1 MVNLWA
7 YDVEILPNFFSITFV
22 NIASYLKQFKDCCKT
37 EIKKG
42 KEKKTPIPLTEKYTV
57 KEIIEKLDKVEKKQF
72 YITNNNDSQL
82 LQLAGFIN
90 SMNQGQ
96 FTQLYGYNNLN
107 YDKLMV
113 ACFLMYLGI
122 YGSTQEIITT
132 LFETSQKIISLQDDR
147 NASRNDYLLNSLRD
161 YKLPFQD
168 VDLFQI
174 FALNK
179 AGSMTDANGN
189 KIYFGKSL
197 KQTSI
202 NVKWYELLEYE
213 LPPIDEEEANIYL
226 KEPRYKG
233 YTLQQLNVAISKWSR
248 HILDKYIPS
257 MMHYNLN
264 DVFIVCEIARL
275 YSEEI
280 RLRYTISNAYEV
292 NVLNSSRSDM
302 ADKLFVKFYSEFS
315 NLKPFQWRGK
325 KTERTKMAFKKVIFD
340 KIKFKTPELQAFL
353 EEIREVVLTRVSK
366 TEFERK
372 VTIGNTIYTV
382 ATGGLHSE
390 DKPRV
395 LKSKITGDNI
405 KDYYYVHWDISSFY
419 PSLIVAYRI
428 APEHLDEG
436 VFVKLIDYFRTTRIK
451 AKHSEEDLVDG
462 IPKEV
467 VAEALKIVINS
478 IYGKFSY
485 EWGDIYD
492 RMCTLKTT
500 INGQLFILMLCEEL
514 ELNGIPV
521 ISANTDGI
529 VVKLK
534 VDKEE
539 KFNEIAESWCKYTG
553 LEADA
558 EQFKCYIN
566 RDINNYIAQETNGK
580 IDYKGDLNPNMYK
593 ENLQK
598 GYNAPIVAKAVVEY
612 FINDKPVIET
622 LYECKDILDFCKTQN
637 IGKKF
642 AAVYTDSK
650 GEHIIQ
656 RNVRFYVSNKGGQLF
671 KKTIDKNLNNLCAG
685 QKVTILNT
693 LDDMPIT
700 LRDINY
706 KYYYDEAM
714 KIISPIELGIS
725 PNEKGNA
732 LHKTKSGKAL
742 LKKYAGVNPIGL
754 FDSIEDG

>member
-1 MVNLWA
+1 MINLWA

-22 NIASYLKQFKDCCKT
+22 NIASYLKEFKDCCRI
-37 EIKKG
+37 EVKKG
-42 KEKKTPIPLTEKYTV
+42 KEKKIPIPLTEKYTV
-57 KEIIEKLDKVEKKQF
+57 KEIIDKLDKVEKKQF
-72 YITNNNDSQL
+72 YITNKDDSQL

-122 YGSTQEIITT
+122 YNSTSEIITA

-147 NASRNDYLLNSLRD
+147 NASRNDYLLNSLRE

-179 AGSMTDANGN
+179 AGSMIDSEGN

-233 YTLQQLNVAISKWSR
+233 YTIEQLNIAINKWSR

-325 KTERTKMAFKKVIFD
+325 KTERTKMAFKRVIFD

-366 TEFERK
+366 TEFEKK

-395 LKSKITGDNI
+395 LKSKITGDDT
-405 KDYYYVHWDISSFY
+405 KDYYYVHWDINSYY

-612 FINDKPVIET
+612 FVNDKPVIET
-622 LYECKDILDFCKTQN
+622 LYECKDILNFCKTQN

-642 AAVYTDSK
+642 NAIYIDAK

-656 RNVRFYVSNKGGQLF
+656 RNVRFYVSNRGGQLF
-671 KKTIDKNLNNLCAG
+671 KQDIDKHLNNLCAG

-693 LDDMPIT
+693 LDDISIT

-706 KYYYDEAM
+706 KYYYNEAM

-725 PNEKGNA
+725 PNQKGNA

-742 LKKYAGVNPIGL
+742 LKKYAGVNPITL

>member
-1 MVNLWA
+1 MLDIWA

-22 NIASYLKQFKDCCKT
+22 NLGDYYKKFKDCCKI
-37 EIKKG
+37 EVKKG
-42 KEKKTPIPLTEKYTV
+42 KEKKIPIPLTEKYTV
-57 KEIIEKLDKVEKKQF
+57 EEIKKRLDEVEKKQF
-72 YITNNNDSQL
+72 YITDTNDDQL
-82 LQLAGFIN
+82 LQLAGFLN
-90 SMNQGQ
+90 SMNRGKR
-96 FTQLYGYNNLN
+96 TQLYGYNNLN

-113 ACFLMYLGI
+113 ACFLMYIGI
-122 YGSTQEIITT
+122 YGSTKEIITT
-132 LFETSQKIISLQDDR
+132 LYETSKKIIQLQDNRDAAR
-147 NASRNDYLLNSLRD
+147 KDYLLNSLRE
-161 YKLPFQD
+161 YNLPFQD

-179 AGSMTDANGN
+179 AGMMIGDNGE
-189 KIYFGKSL
+189 KIYYGKSL

-202 NVKWYELLEYE
+202 NIKWYELLEYE
-213 LPPIDEEEANIYL
+213 LPPINEEEANIYL

-233 YTLQQLNVAISKWSR
+233 FTIEQLNKIINKWDR
-248 HILDKYIPS
+248 YILDEYIPS
-257 MMHYNLN
+257 MLHYNLN
-264 DVFIVCEIARL
+264 DVFIVCEITRL
-275 YSEEI
+275 YVDEI
-280 RLRYTISNAYEV
+280 KLRYTISNAYEV

-340 KIKFKTPELQAFL
+340 NIKFKTPQLQSFL
-353 EEIREVVLTRVSK
+353 EEIRPIVLTRVSK
-366 TEFERK
+366 SEFERK
-372 VTIGNTIYTV
+372 VTIGETVYTV

-395 LKSKITGDNI
+395 LRSTDN
-405 KDYYYVHWDISSFY
+405 YYYVHWDISSFY
-419 PSLIVAYRI
+419 PSLMVAYRI

-436 VFVKLIDYFRTTRIK
+436 VFVKLVDYFRTTRIK

-478 IYGKFSY
+478 IYGKFGY
-485 EWGDIYD
+485 EYGDIYD

-514 ELNGIPV
+514 ELNAIPV
-521 ISANTDGI
+521 VSANTDGI
-529 VVKLK
+529 VVKLRI
-534 VDKEE
+534 DKEDIF
-539 KFNEIAESWCKYTG
+539 KDIAKRWCEYTG
-553 LEADA
+553 LDADS
-558 EQFKCYIN
+558 EDFKCYIC
-566 RDINNYIAQETNGK
+566 RDINNYIAQETSGK

-612 FINDKPVIET
+612 FINQKPVIET
-622 LYECKDILDFCKTQN
+622 LYECSDVLDFCKTQN

-642 AAVYTDSK
+642 NALYIDNK
-650 GEHIIQ
+650 GEHEIQ
-656 RNVRFYVSNKGGQLF
+656 RNVRFYVSNRGGQLF
-671 KKTIDKNLNNLCAG
+671 KQDIDKHLNNLCAG
-685 QKVTILNT
+685 QRITILNT
-693 LDDMPIT
+693 LDDESIT

-714 KIISPIELGIS
+714 KIITPIELGIS
-725 PNEKGNA
+725 PNQKGNP

-742 LKKYAGVNPIGL
+742 LKKYSGVNPIGL
-754 FDSIEDG
+754 FDSLENE

>member
-1 MVNLWA
+1 MIDIWA

-22 NIASYLKQFKDCCKT
+22 DLGDYFKKFEDCCKI

-42 KEKKTPIPLTEKYTV
+42 KEKRTPIPLTEKYTV
-57 KEIIEKLDKVEKKQF
+57 KEIVEKLDKVRKKQF
-72 YITNNNDSQL
+72 YITDTDDSQL
-82 LQLAGFIN
+82 FQLAGFIN
-90 SMNQGQ
+90 SMNQGKR
-96 FTQLYGYNNLN
+96 TQLYGYNNLS

-122 YGSTQEIITT
+122 YGSTEEIITT
-132 LFETSQKIISLQDDR
+132 LYETSKKIISLQDNRD
-147 NASRNDYLLNSLRD
+147 AAKKDFLLTSLRE
-161 YKLPFQD
+161 YSLPFQD
-168 VDLFQI
+168 VDLFRI

-179 AGSMTDANGN
+179 AGMMIGDNGE
-189 KIYFGKSL
+189 KIYYGKSL

-202 NVKWYELLEYE
+202 NIKWYELLEYE

-226 KEPRYKG
+226 KENKYKG
-233 YTLQQLNVAISKWSR
+233 LTIEQLNAFINKWDR

-257 MMHYNLN
+257 MCHYNLN
-264 DVFIVCEIARL
+264 DVFIVCEISRL
-275 YSEEI
+275 YIEEI
-280 RLRYTISNAYEV
+280 KLRYTISNAYEV

-302 ADKLFVKFYSEFS
+302 ADKLFIKFYSEFS

-325 KTERTKMAFKKVIFD
+325 RTERTKMAFKKVIFD
-340 KIKFKTPELQAFL
+340 NIKFKTPELQSFL
-353 EEIREVVLTRVSK
+353 EEIRPIVLTRVSK
-366 TEFERK
+366 SEFERK

-390 DKPRV
+390 DKPRI
-395 LKSKITGDNI
+395 LRSKENE
-405 KDYYYVHWDISSFY
+405 YEYVHYDISSFY
-419 PSLIVAYRI
+419 PSLMVAYRI

-436 VFVKLIDYFRTTRIK
+436 VFTKLVDYFRTTRIK

-478 IYGKFSY
+478 IYGKFGY
-485 EWGDIYD
+485 EYGDIYD

-514 ELNGIPV
+514 ELNNIPV
-521 ISANTDGI
+521 VSANTDGI

-534 VDKEE
+534 LDKKDLFKEITTNWENYTMLSADSEE
-539 KFNEIAESWCKYTG
+539 YNAYVC
-553 LEADA
+553 
-558 EQFKCYIN
+558 
-566 RDINNYIAQETNGK
+566 RDINNYIAQEINGK

-593 ENLQK
+593 ENLAK

-612 FINDKPVIET
+612 FINKKPVIET
-622 LYECKDILDFCKTQN
+622 LYECNDILDFCKTQN

-642 AAVYTDSK
+642 DALYIDTK
-650 GEHIIQ
+650 GEHNIQ
-656 RNVRFYVSNKGGQLF
+656 RNVRFYVSNRGGQLF
-671 KKTIDKNLNNLCAG
+671 KKTIDKKLNNLCAG
-685 QKVTILNT
+685 QKITILNT
-693 LDDMPIT
+693 LDDKLIS

-706 KYYYDEAM
+706 KYYYDEVM

-725 PNEKGNA
+725 PNQKGNA
-732 LHKTKSGKAL
+732 LNKTKSGKAL
-742 LKKYAGVNPIGL
+742 LKKYAGVNPVGL
-754 FDSIEDG
+754 FDSLEENE

>member
-1 MVNLWA
+1 MLEIWA
-7 YDVEILPNFFSITFV
+7 YDVEVLPNFFSITFV
-22 NIASYLKQFKDCCKT
+22 NLGDYYKKFKDCCKI
-37 EIKKG
+37 EVKKG
-42 KEKKTPIPLTEKYTV
+42 KEKKIPIPLTEKYTV
-57 KEIIEKLDKVEKKQF
+57 EEIKKRLDEVEKKQF

-90 SMNQGQ
+90 SMNRGKR
-96 FTQLYGYNNLN
+96 TQLYGYNNLS
-107 YDKLMV
+107 YDKLMT
-113 ACFLMYLGI
+113 ACFLMYIGI
-122 YGSTQEIITT
+122 YGSTRETITT
-132 LFETSQKIISLQDDR
+132 LYETSKKIIQLQDNRDATR
-147 NASRNDYLLNSLRD
+147 KDYLLNSLRE
-161 YKLPFQD
+161 YNLPFQD

-179 AGSMTDANGN
+179 AGMMIGDNGE
-189 KIYFGKSL
+189 KIYYGKSL

-202 NVKWYELLEYE
+202 NIKWYELLEYE
-213 LPPIDEEEANIYL
+213 LPPINEEEANIYL

-233 YTLQQLNVAISKWSR
+233 FTIEQLNKIINKWDR
-248 HILDKYIPS
+248 YILDEYIPS
-257 MMHYNLN
+257 MLHYNLN
-264 DVFIVCEIARL
+264 DVFIVCEITRL
-275 YSEEI
+275 YVDEI
-280 RLRYTISNAYEV
+280 KLRYTISNAYEV

-340 KIKFKTPELQAFL
+340 NIKFKTPQLQSFL
-353 EEIREVVLTRVSK
+353 EEIRPIVLTRVSK
-366 TEFERK
+366 SEFERK
-372 VTIGNTIYTV
+372 VTIGETVYTV

-395 LKSKITGDNI
+395 LRSSNTF
-405 KDYYYVHWDISSFY
+405 YYVHWDISSFY
-419 PSLIVAYRI
+419 PSLMVRYRI
-428 APEHLDEG
+428 SPEHLDEG
-436 VFVKLIDYFRTTRIK
+436 VFVKLVDYFRTTRIK

-478 IYGKFSY
+478 IYGKFGY
-485 EWGDIYD
+485 EYGDIYD

-521 ISANTDGI
+521 VSANTDGI
-529 VVKLK
+529 VVKLR
-534 VDKEE
+534 VDKEDTF
-539 KFNEIAESWCKYTG
+539 KDIAKRWCEYTG
-553 LEADA
+553 LDADS
-558 EQFKCYIN
+558 EDFKCYIC
-566 RDINNYIAQETNGK
+566 RDINNYIAQETSGK
-580 IDYKGDLNPNMYK
+580 IDYKGDLNPYMYK

-612 FINDKPVIET
+612 FINQKPVIET
-622 LYECKDILDFCKTQN
+622 LYECSDVLDFCKTQN

-642 AAVYTDSK
+642 NALYIDNK
-650 GEHIIQ
+650 GEHEIQ
-656 RNVRFYVSNKGGQLF
+656 RNVRFYVSNRGGKLF
-671 KKTIDKNLNNLCAG
+671 KQDIDKHLNNLCAG
-685 QKVTILNT
+685 QRITILNT
-693 LDDMPIT
+693 LDDESIT

-714 KIISPIELGIS
+714 KIITPIELGIS
-725 PNEKGNA
+725 PNQKGNP

-742 LKKYAGVNPIGL
+742 LKKYSGVNPIGL
-754 FDSIEDG
+754 FDSLEDE

>member
-1 MVNLWA
+1 MLEIWA
-7 YDVEILPNFFSITFV
+7 YDVEVLPNFFSITFV
-22 NIASYLKQFKDCCKT
+22 NLGDYYKKFKDCCKI
-37 EIKKG
+37 EVKKG
-42 KEKKTPIPLTEKYTV
+42 KEKKIPIPLTEKYTV
-57 KEIIEKLDKVEKKQF
+57 EEIKKRLDEVEKKQF
-72 YITNNNDSQL
+72 YITNNNDDQL

-90 SMNQGQ
+90 SMNRGKR
-96 FTQLYGYNNLN
+96 TQLYGYNNLS
-107 YDKLMV
+107 YDKLMT
-113 ACFLMYLGI
+113 ACFLMYIGI
-122 YGSTQEIITT
+122 YGSTKETITT
-132 LFETSQKIISLQDDR
+132 LYETSKKIIQLQDNRDAAR
-147 NASRNDYLLNSLRD
+147 KDYLLSSLRE
-161 YKLPFQD
+161 YNLPFQD

-179 AGSMTDANGN
+179 AGMMIGDNGE
-189 KIYFGKSL
+189 KIYYGKSL

-202 NVKWYELLEYE
+202 NIKWYELLEYE
-213 LPPIDEEEANIYL
+213 LPPINEKEANIYL

-233 YTLQQLNVAISKWSR
+233 FTIEQLNKIINKWDR
-248 HILDKYIPS
+248 YILDEYIPS
-257 MMHYNLN
+257 MLHYNLN
-264 DVFIVCEIARL
+264 DVYIVCEITRL
-275 YSEEI
+275 YLDEI
-280 RLRYTISNAYEV
+280 KLRYTISNAYEV

-340 KIKFKTPELQAFL
+340 NIKFKTPQLQSFL
-353 EEIREVVLTRVSK
+353 EEIRPIVLTRVSK
-366 TEFERK
+366 SEFERK
-372 VTIGNTIYTV
+372 VTIGETVYTV

-395 LKSKITGDNI
+395 LRSTDN
-405 KDYYYVHWDISSFY
+405 YYYVHWDISSFY
-419 PSLIVAYRI
+419 PSLMVAYRI

-436 VFVKLIDYFRTTRIK
+436 VFVKLVDYFRTTRIK

-478 IYGKFSY
+478 IYGKFGY
-485 EWGDIYD
+485 EYGDIYD

-521 ISANTDGI
+521 VSANTDGI
-529 VVKLK
+529 VVKLRI
-534 VDKEE
+534 DKEDIF
-539 KFNEIAESWCKYTG
+539 KDIAKRWCEYTG
-553 LEADA
+553 LDADS
-558 EQFKCYIN
+558 EDFKCYIC
-566 RDINNYIAQETNGK
+566 RDINNYIAQETSGK
-580 IDYKGDLNPNMYK
+580 IDYKGDLNPYMYK

-612 FINDKPVIET
+612 FINQKPVIET
-622 LYECKDILDFCKTQN
+622 LYECSDVLDFCKTQN

-642 AAVYTDSK
+642 NALYIDNK
-650 GEHIIQ
+650 GEHEIQ
-656 RNVRFYVSNKGGQLF
+656 RNVRFYVSNRGGQLF
-671 KKTIDKNLNNLCAG
+671 KQDIDKHLNNLCAG
-685 QKVTILNT
+685 QRITILNT
-693 LDDMPIT
+693 LDDESIT

-714 KIISPIELGIS
+714 KIITPIELGIS
-725 PNEKGNA
+725 PNQKGNP

-742 LKKYAGVNPIGL
+742 LKKYSGVNPIGL
-754 FDSIEDG
+754 FDSLENE

>member
-1 MVNLWA
+1 MLDIWA

-22 NIASYLKQFKDCCKT
+22 NLGDYYKKFKDCCKI
-37 EIKKG
+37 EVKKG
-42 KEKKTPIPLTEKYTV
+42 KESKIPIPLTEKYTV
-57 KEIIEKLDKVEKKQF
+57 EEIKKRLDEVEKKQF
-72 YITNNNDSQL
+72 YITDTNDDQL
-82 LQLAGFIN
+82 LQLAGFLN
-90 SMNQGQ
+90 SMNRGKR
-96 FTQLYGYNNLN
+96 TQLYGYNNLN

-113 ACFLMYLGI
+113 ACFLMYIGI
-122 YGSTQEIITT
+122 YGSTKEIITT
-132 LFETSQKIISLQDDR
+132 LYETSKKIIQLQDNRDAAR
-147 NASRNDYLLNSLRD
+147 KDYLLNSLRE
-161 YKLPFQD
+161 YNLPFQD

-179 AGSMTDANGN
+179 AGMMIGDNGE
-189 KIYFGKSL
+189 KIYYGKSL

-202 NVKWYELLEYE
+202 NIKWYELLEYE
-213 LPPIDEEEANIYL
+213 LPPINEEEANIYL

-233 YTLQQLNVAISKWSR
+233 FTIEQLNKIINKWDR
-248 HILDKYIPS
+248 YILDEYIPS
-257 MMHYNLN
+257 MLHYNLN
-264 DVFIVCEIARL
+264 DVFIVCEITRL
-275 YSEEI
+275 YVDEI
-280 RLRYTISNAYEV
+280 KLRYTISNAYEV

-340 KIKFKTPELQAFL
+340 NIKFKTPQLQSFL
-353 EEIREVVLTRVSK
+353 EEIRPIVLTRVSK
-366 TEFERK
+366 SEFERK
-372 VTIGNTIYTV
+372 VTIGETVYTV

-395 LKSKITGDNI
+395 LRSTDN
-405 KDYYYVHWDISSFY
+405 YYYVHWDISSFY
-419 PSLIVAYRI
+419 PSLMVAYRI

-436 VFVKLIDYFRTTRIK
+436 VFVKLVDYFRTTRIK

-478 IYGKFSY
+478 IYGKFGY
-485 EWGDIYD
+485 EYGDIYD

-514 ELNGIPV
+514 ELNAIPV
-521 ISANTDGI
+521 VSANTDGI
-529 VVKLK
+529 VVKLRI
-534 VDKEE
+534 DKEDIF
-539 KFNEIAESWCKYTG
+539 KDIAKRWCEYTG
-553 LEADA
+553 LDADS
-558 EQFKCYIN
+558 EDFKCYIC
-566 RDINNYIAQETNGK
+566 RDINNYIAQETSGK

-612 FINDKPVIET
+612 FINQKPVIET
-622 LYECKDILDFCKTQN
+622 LYECSDVLDFCKTQN

-642 AAVYTDSK
+642 NALYIDNK
-650 GEHIIQ
+650 GEHEIQ
-656 RNVRFYVSNKGGQLF
+656 RNVRFYVSNRGGQLF
-671 KKTIDKNLNNLCAG
+671 KQDIDKHLNNLCAG
-685 QKVTILNT
+685 QRITILNT
-693 LDDMPIT
+693 LDDESIT

-714 KIISPIELGIS
+714 KIITPIELGIS
-725 PNEKGNA
+725 PNQKGNP

-742 LKKYAGVNPIGL
+742 LKKYSGVNPIGL
-754 FDSIEDG
+754 FDSLENE

>member
-1 MVNLWA
+1 MLEIWA

-22 NIASYLKQFKDCCKT
+22 NLGDYYKKFKDCCKI
-37 EIKKG
+37 EVKKG

-57 KEIIEKLDKVEKKQF
+57 EEIKKRLNEIEKKQF
-72 YITNNNDSQL
+72 YITNNNDDQL
-82 LQLAGFIN
+82 LQLAGFVN
-90 SMNQGQ
+90 SMNRGKR
-96 FTQLYGYNNLN
+96 TQLYGYNNLS

-113 ACFLMYLGI
+113 ACFLMYVGI
-122 YGSTQEIITT
+122 YGSTKEIITT
-132 LFETSQKIISLQDDR
+132 LYETSKKIIQLQDNRDAAR
-147 NASRNDYLLNSLRD
+147 KDYLLNSLRE
-161 YKLPFQD
+161 YNLPFQD

-179 AGSMTDANGN
+179 AGMMIGENGE
-189 KIYFGKSL
+189 KIYYGKSL

-202 NVKWYELLEYE
+202 NIKWYELLEYE
-213 LPPIDEEEANIYL
+213 LPPINEKEANIYL

-233 YTLQQLNVAISKWSR
+233 FTIEQLNKLINKWDR
-248 HILDKYIPS
+248 YILDEYIPS
-257 MMHYNLN
+257 MLHYNLN
-264 DVFIVCEIARL
+264 DVFIVCEITRL
-275 YSEEI
+275 YIDEI
-280 RLRYTISNAYEV
+280 KLRYTISNAYEL

-315 NLKPFQWRGK
+315 NLKPFQWRGR

-340 KIKFKTPELQAFL
+340 NIKFKTPDLQAFL
-353 EEIREVVLTRVSK
+353 EEIKPLVLTRVSK

-372 VTIGNTIYTV
+372 VTIGKTVYTV

-390 DKPRV
+390 DKPRA
-395 LKSKITGDNI
+395 LRSTD
-405 KDYYYVHWDISSFY
+405 DYYYRHWDISSFY
-419 PSLIVAYRI
+419 PSLMVAYRI

-436 VFVKLIDYFRTTRIK
+436 VFVKLVDYFRTTRIK

-485 EWGDIYD
+485 EYGDIYD

-514 ELNGIPV
+514 ELNDIPV

-529 VVKLK
+529 VIKLK
-534 VDKEE
+534 KDKEE
-539 KFNEIAESWCKYTG
+539 LFENIAKKWCEYTR
-553 LEADA
+553 LDADS
-558 EQFKCYIN
+558 EDFKCYIC
-566 RDINNYIAQETNGK
+566 RDINNYIAQETSGK

-612 FINDKPVIET
+612 FINNKPVIET
-622 LYECKDILDFCKTQN
+622 LYECNDILDFCKTQN

-642 AAVYTDSK
+642 NALYTDSK
-650 GEHIIQ
+650 GEHEIQ
-656 RNVRFYVSNKGGQLF
+656 RNVRFYVSNRGGQLF
-671 KKTIDKNLNNLCAG
+671 KQDIDKHLNNLCAG
-685 QKVTILNT
+685 QRITILNT
-693 LDDMPIT
+693 LDDKSIT

-725 PNEKGNA
+725 PNLKGNS

-754 FDSIEDG
+754 FDSLEDG

>member
-1 MVNLWA
+1 MLEIWA

-22 NIASYLKQFKDCCKT
+22 NLGDYYKKFKDCCKI

-42 KEKKTPIPLTEKYTV
+42 KEKRTPIPLTEKYTV
-57 KEIIEKLDKVEKKQF
+57 EEIKKLLNSVEKKQF
-72 YITNNNDSQL
+72 YITNNDDSQL
-82 LQLAGFIN
+82 LQLAGFVN
-90 SMNQGQ
+90 SMNQGKR
-96 FTQLYGYNNLN
+96 TQLYGYNNLN

-113 ACFLMYLGI
+113 ACFLMYVGI
-122 YGSTQEIITT
+122 YGNTKDIITT
-132 LFETSQKIISLQDDR
+132 LYETSKKIISLQDNKDAAR
-147 NASRNDYLLNSLRD
+147 KDYLLNSLRE
-161 YKLPFQD
+161 YNLPFQD

-179 AGSMTDANGN
+179 AGMMIGDNGE
-189 KIYFGKSL
+189 KVYYGKSL

-202 NVKWYELLEYE
+202 NIKWYELLEYE

-226 KEPRYKG
+226 KEPKYKG
-233 YTLQQLNVAISKWSR
+233 LTIEQLNKLINKWDR

-257 MMHYNLN
+257 MIHYNLN
-264 DVFIVCEIARL
+264 DVFIVCEMTRL
-275 YSEEI
+275 YVDEI
-280 RLRYTISNAYEV
+280 KLRYTISNAYEV

-340 KIKFKTPELQAFL
+340 NIKFKTPQLQAFL
-353 EEIREVVLTRVSK
+353 EEIRPLVLTRVSK

-372 VTIGNTIYTV
+372 VTIGQTVYTV

-395 LKSKITGDNI
+395 LRST

-419 PSLIVAYRI
+419 PSLMVAYRI

-436 VFVKLIDYFRTTRIK
+436 VFVKLVDYFRTTRIK

-478 IYGKFSY
+478 IYGKFGY
-485 EWGDIYD
+485 EYGDIYD

-514 ELNGIPV
+514 ELNDIPV
-521 ISANTDGI
+521 VSANTDGI
-529 VVKLK
+529 VVKLRI
-534 VDKEE
+534 DKEDIF
-539 KFNEIAESWCKYTG
+539 KDIAKRWCEYTG
-553 LEADA
+553 LDADS
-558 EQFKCYIN
+558 EDFKCYIC
-566 RDINNYIAQETNGK
+566 RDINNYIAQETSGK
-580 IDYKGDLNPNMYK
+580 IDYKGDLNPNMYR

-598 GYNAPIVAKAVVEY
+598 GYNAPVVAKAVVEY
-612 FINDKPVIET
+612 FINKKPVIET
-622 LYECKDILDFCKTQN
+622 LYECNDVLDFCKTQN

-642 AAVYTDSK
+642 NALYIDSK
-650 GEHIIQ
+650 GEHQIQ
-656 RNVRFYVSNKGGQLF
+656 RNVRFYVSNRGGQLF
-671 KKTIDKNLNNLCAG
+671 KQDVDKHLNNLCAG
-685 QKVTILNT
+685 QRVTILNT
-693 LDDMPIT
+693 LDDKSIA

-706 KYYYDEAM
+706 KYYYDEVM

-725 PNEKGNA
+725 PNQKGNS

-754 FDSIEDG
+754 FDGLEDG